1 MIPGWMQDGRKVQAD
16 TICLRGTPEWTFAVV
31 QPFTEAISSGAE
43 RSLSD
48 AAAFCSHSVPEKSGR
63 QIWTICFLVNIFSTE
78 HSGKRSVE
86 RLKIFLMI
94 IIFLQINL
102 VVDVLK
108 NWNSI
113 PRTSHLISVETDVN
127 LTAPTWVKMTQLRT
141 NQFVLSPCRQECC
154 SSTLLRLWQCWSEN
168 WELYTGH
175 LRIVEA
181 CSM

>member
-1 MIPGWMQDGRKVQAD
+1 M
-16 TICLRGTPEWTFAVV
+16 

-48 AAAFCSHSVPEKSGR
+48 AAAFCSHSVAEKSGR

-108 NWNSI
+108 K
-113 PRTSHLISVETDVN
+113 L
-127 LTAPTWVKMTQLRT
+127 K
-141 NQFVLSPCRQECC
+141 
-154 SSTLLRLWQCWSEN
+154 
-168 WELYTGH
+168 
-175 LRIVEA
+175 
-181 CSM
+181 

>member
-1 MIPGWMQDGRKVQAD
+1 M
-16 TICLRGTPEWTFAVV
+16 

-108 NWNSI
+108 N
-113 PRTSHLISVETDVN
+113 
-127 LTAPTWVKMTQLRT
+127 
-141 NQFVLSPCRQECC
+141 
-154 SSTLLRLWQCWSEN
+154 
-168 WELYTGH
+168 
-175 LRIVEA
+175 
-181 CSM
+181 